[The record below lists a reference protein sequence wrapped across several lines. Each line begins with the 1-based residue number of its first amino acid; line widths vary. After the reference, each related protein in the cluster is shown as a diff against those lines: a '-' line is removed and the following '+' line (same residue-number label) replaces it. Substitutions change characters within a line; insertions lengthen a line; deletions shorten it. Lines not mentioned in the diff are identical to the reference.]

1 MAKKSAALSA
11 LLPVGYILLGIIL
24 MVWPSMSADLFC
36 LVVGIG
42 ALVFAIFYLVRYWQN
57 CREGFT
63 FQMELVLAIVLAAL
77 GIFCLVTPRT
87 LLSILPF
94 FLGVVLLID
103 GVGKIPRALELKSL
117 GFSRWWIE
125 LLFALLTA
133 ALGLVLVLN
142 PFSLIRISI
151 IFFGAS
157 LAISGVTD
165 LFIMAWFGH
174 SR

>member
-11 LLPVGYILLGIIL
+11 LLPVGYILLGIVL
-24 MVWPSMSADLFC
+24 MIWPTMSTDIFC
-36 LVVGIG
+36 LVVGVG
-42 ALVFAIFYLVRYWQN
+42 ALVFGIFYLIRYWQN

-63 FQMELVLAIVLAAL
+63 FRLELVLAVVLAAL

-103 GVGKIPRALELKSL
+103 GVGKIPRALEMKEL
-117 GFSRWWIE
+117 GFPRWWVE
-125 LLFALLTA
+125 LLFAVLTV
-133 ALGLVLVLN
+133 ALGLVLVIN
-142 PFSLIRISI
+142 PFSLVRVSV

-165 LFIMAWFGH
+165 LFMMAW
-174 SR
+174 SAR